1 MSNEKTQPLHTKV
14 NYLMKKKTEPKVI
27 YLLTVFRRVNNIM
40 DSNFKRLEYVR
51 YDNEFVILVTG
62 SIHEATPIKNNAKEL
77 LQRGGV
83 VWNLSLKKPS
93 LLKLQIT
100 IGADILKNNY

>member
-1 MSNEKTQPLHTKV
+1 
-14 NYLMKKKTEPKVI
+14 
-27 YLLTVFRRVNNIM
+27 M

-83 VWNLSLKKPS
+83 VWNLSLKKAS

-100 IGADILKNNY
+100 IGADILKNNS

>member
-1 MSNEKTQPLHTKV
+1 VSNEKTQPLHTKV

-77 LQRGGV
+77 LQRGGCG
-83 VWNLSLKKPS
+83 LELKSEKTV
-93 LLKLQIT
+93 IT
-100 IGADILKNNY
+100 KVADNNWCRYS